1 MMDAKIIALEKAG
14 RKSSGW
20 NGDHGKIAHALE
32 VIDGQREIDLEGGTA
47 TALCGAAPS
56 GRGSWS
62 AHQSE
67 AVTCPKC
74 LKKIAAATASN

>member
-1 MMDAKIIALEKAG
+1 MALTIIALEKAG

-32 VIDGQREIDLEGGTA
+32 VKDGQRERDLEGGTTA
-47 TALCGAAPS
+47 ALCGAAPS

-62 AHQSE
+62 SHQSE

-74 LKKIAAATASN
+74 LKKLASAVALN